1 MYTFTPPK
9 YREALG
15 VLSLHPDLTPEF
27 GFVIEVL
34 ITFQLIWTATASK
47 DPIRKFTGFQAPFAI
62 GMSVTIGLMT
72 GVRFSLYH
80 WHGIEI
86 NNRKLLKQHSAFL
99 LCQMRNVCD
108 ECESSLRPKPWTTF
122 PVELNLE
129 TSFNNF
135 KGSCH
140 GDPFTF
146 CVNYGKVYKCL
157 WILSNLITLTCSVVC
172 ICFSCSIIH
181 VVC

>member
-34 ITFQLIWTATASK
+34 ITFQLDCNSK
-47 DPIRKFTGFQAPFAI
+47 QRSYPKVYRFP
-62 GMSVTIGLMT
+62 STICNRNECYNRFDDG
-72 GVRFSLYH
+72 GKFSLYH

-86 NNRKLLKQHSAFL
+86 HNRKLLKQHSAFL